1 MQPPRRL
8 VDYPYILV
16 RFDCSICHRRG
27 QARLARLAEKHGAE
41 ITLEDLLDRVA
52 YPCPYPRLRRPRKYQ
67 VGCGIKLPDI
77 EGGSPRPPDR
87 PGPILKLVAKKDADA
102 A

>member
-27 QARLARLAEKHGAE
+27 QA
-41 ITLEDLLDRVA
+41 
-52 YPCPYPRLRRPRKYQ
+52 RLRRPRKYQ

-87 PGPILKLVAKKDADA
+87 PGPVLKLVAKKDADA